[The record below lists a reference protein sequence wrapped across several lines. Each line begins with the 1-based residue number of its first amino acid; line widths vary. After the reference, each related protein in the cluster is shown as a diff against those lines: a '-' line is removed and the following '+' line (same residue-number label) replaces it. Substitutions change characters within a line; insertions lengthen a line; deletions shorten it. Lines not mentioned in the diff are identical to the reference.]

1 MRHLLRPLLVIG
13 ACTALYAC
21 ASQGGAP
28 PAARYAT
35 RHTLAEGQDVELAP
49 RVRLTY
55 DSVEDSRCPPDV
67 RCVAAGQLVYQFTLS
82 SGGVSEQFTLTP
94 GQPGVAPAA
103 LGGARIELDE
113 SVEAPPARQ
122 SQAAPAPHPVAL
134 KVLAP

>member
-1 MRHLLRPLLVIG
+1 MRHLLRPLLVIS
-13 ACTALYAC
+13 ACAALYAC
-21 ASQGGAP
+21 ASQGGMP
-28 PAARYAT
+28 PATRY
-35 RHTLAEGQDVELAP
+35 TLAEGQGVELAP

-67 RCVAAGQLVYQFTLS
+67 PCVWAGQLVYKFTLY
-82 SGGVSEQFTLTP
+82 SGEASERFTLTR

-113 SVEAPPARQ
+113 SVEAPPVRQ
-122 SQAAPAPHPVAL
+122 SQAASASHPVAL